1 MKKINLLIIF
11 IITMVFM
18 VRIDALTIQSP
29 GKRLEF
35 DGTNIS
41 NPGNCD
47 NEKYPCFRHKTSDL
61 GDAICTSDNDNPP
74 KVGATCTVSSWPASV
89 KNAGYGVARIIQIVT
104 GTESGSKILTDAQYY
119 WAEVLIKYYIGEYTP
134 KETSYTQINIIN
146 KGITL
151 ATSEGKN
158 WTWNAIIDEAKSYAN
173 SIITPALN
181 VSSNN
186 LTFTLSNDGYYYSNK
201 ITISSDIEL
210 TPVLS
215 NNKFSYDKT
224 GNDYTFKIKEDD
236 IKAGTT
242 ESLKVTFTRNGAT
255 YYKAE
260 RYNCG
265 ATVQEITLS
274 TVQKE
279 EKPSITKE
287 LNGFITRE
295 TTELIIKKVD
305 SKGNYLAGA
314 TIKVEN
320 ADKSYS
326 ETFETKNT
334 EIKITD
340 IPYGEYTI
348 TEVSAPSKYV
358 KNDEVKKASL
368 SKDKLS
374 ETVEIVN
381 NLVKIE
387 ITKINSED
395 NKPLKGAELH
405 IEDKDGKV
413 IEKWTTDGTSHIVEG
428 LEDGTYYL
436 VEDKAPEGFELN
448 SKKTEFKVDG
458 TKDFIK
464 VELSNKLTTVEISKV
479 SAVNNKEL
487 KGATL
492 QILDKDKKEI
502 SCTVRK
508 GSKDSEVIDKCTWV
522 SGDTS
527 KIILGL
533 KPGKYY
539 LVETIAPKGYVL
551 NKNAVEFEVKEDGT
565 ANKVVMKNELEVKVP
580 DTLSSKSALLLAI
593 AMFDIALG
601 IGIITYVKKN
611 RTQE

>member
-1 MKKINLLIIF
+1 MKKINLLLIF

-18 VRIDALTIQSP
+18 IGVDALTIQSP
-29 GKRLEF
+29 GNYLEF
-35 DGTNIS
+35 NGSSVS
-41 NPGNCD
+41 NPGSCVDAN
-47 NEKYPCFRHKTSDL
+47 YPCFKHKKSDL
-61 GDAICTSDNDNPP
+61 GDAICTSDNDNAP
-74 KVGATCTVSSWPASV
+74 KVDSTCTISSWPSSVTNAS
-89 KNAGYGVARIIQIVT
+89 YGVARIIQILT
-104 GTESGSKILTDAQYY
+104 GSTTGKATLSDEQYY
-119 WAEVLIKYYIGEYTP
+119 WAEILIKTYLGEYTP
-134 KETSYTQINIIN
+134 GDRSYTQINIIN
-146 KGITL
+146 RGITL

-158 WTWNAIIDEAKSYAN
+158 WTWTSIIEEAKRYAN
-173 SIITPALN
+173 SISTPTLT
-181 VSSNN
+181 VSSND
-186 LTFTLSNDGYYYSNK
+186 LTFTLSDDGYYYSNK
-201 ITISSDIEL
+201 ITVNSDIEL
-210 TPVLS
+210 IPALN
-215 NNKFSYDKT
+215 NNKFSYDKS
-224 GNDYTFKIKEDD
+224 GNDYTFKIKEEDV
-236 IKAGTT
+236 KAGTT
-242 ESLKVTFTRNGAT
+242 ESLKVTFTREGST

-274 TVQKE
+274 TV
-279 EKPSITKE
+279 EKDENQGVTKE
-287 LNGFITRE
+287 INGSITRE

-314 TIKVEN
+314 KIKVEN

-326 ETFETKNT
+326 ETFETKAE

-348 TEVSAPSKYV
+348 TEISAPSKYV
-358 KNDEVKKASL
+358 KNDEVKKVSL

-374 ETVEIVN
+374 QTVEIVN
-381 NLVKIE
+381 NLVKVE
-387 ITKINSED
+387 ITKINVED

-405 IEDKDGKV
+405 IEDKNGKV
-413 IEKWTTDGTSHIVEG
+413 IEKWTSDGTSHIIEG

-436 VEDKAPEGFELN
+436 VEDSAPEGFALN
-448 SKKTEFKVDG
+448 TKKTEFKVDG
-458 TKDFIK
+458 TKDLIK
-464 VELSNKLTTVEISKV
+464 IQLSNKLSTVEISKV
-479 SAVNNKEL
+479 SAVNSKEL

-492 QILDKDKKEI
+492 QILDKDKKEM

-508 GSKDSEVIDKCTWV
+508 GSKDSEVLDKCTWV
-522 SGDTS
+522 SDDTS

-533 KPGKYY
+533 TPGKYY

-565 ANKVVMKNELEVKVP
+565 ANKVIMKNELEVKVP